1 VWRRIRA
8 WSGCVCRVLAA
19 SAGSRSG
26 VGQRHARP
34 SPCDRQ
40 ARLRARYLTLRA
52 LRVHLLWTCTL
63 AAAVFTLIPVAPTW
77 LFGLPAAAE
86 LFARVRRLLHHA
98 CAASTRSGQK
108 RIAFGR
114 CLHET

>member
-1 VWRRIRA
+1 MVRICV
-8 WSGCVCRVLAA
+8 GCSLPLLAPALGRV
-19 SAGSRSG
+19 GH
-26 VGQRHARP
+26 RHAWP

-40 ARLRARYLTLRA
+40 ARLRPRWLTLRA

-86 LFARVRRLLHHA
+86 LFARARRTRGSLHM
-98 CAASTRSGQK
+98 Q
-108 RIAFGR
+108 
-114 CLHET
+114 